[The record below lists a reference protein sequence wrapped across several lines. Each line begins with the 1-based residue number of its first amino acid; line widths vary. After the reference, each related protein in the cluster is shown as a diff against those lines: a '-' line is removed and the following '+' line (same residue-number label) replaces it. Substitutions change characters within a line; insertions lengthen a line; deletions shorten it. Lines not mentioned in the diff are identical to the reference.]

1 MIALELLEGLAD
13 IAKTRSRRE
22 AGGYVV
28 AHATFEVGAYDEV
41 LGRLEQ
47 AVKPYREAGEEIACA
62 ISSGHIIDSGVVQYA
77 IRRGAAMEIYDYRT
91 NTVAFLRLYHLEGGG
106 KEWLALYIDENPS
119 TPWWSEEE
127 RRG

>member
-41 LGRLEQ
+41 LGRIEQ
-47 AVKPYREAGEEIACA
+47 AVKPYRGAGEEIACA
-62 ISSGHIIDSGVVQYA
+62 ISSGHITDSGVVQYA

-91 NTVAFLRLYHLEGGG
+91 STVAFLRLYHLEGGG
-106 KEWLALYIDENPS
+106 REWLALYIDENPS

>member
-13 IAKTRSRRE
+13 IAKTESRRE
-22 AGGYVV
+22 EGGYVV

-47 AVKPYREAGEEIACA
+47 AVKPYREAGEEIACSV
-62 ISSGHIIDSGVVQYA
+62 SSGKITDSGVAQYG
-77 IRRGAAMEIYDYRT
+77 IRRGFFMELYEYET
-91 NTVAFLRLYHLEGGG
+91 ATVAFLRLYHLEGVG